1 MLKLLK
7 VLHLHNFHNKL
18 IDFFM
23 TEVASIGNFI
33 MKESIKELND
43 LKESWKSSKLAVFNK
58 MAGIFNQKRTICKK
72 RDALLDLVLF
82 VQFTKPETL
91 LHSSM
96 GASNVFWIVQMVPN
110 PTMHHIRIQILFKE
124 NIKTL
129 IKTLT
134 VSISLKT

>member
-1 MLKLLK
+1 
-7 VLHLHNFHNKL
+7 
-18 IDFFM
+18 M

-43 LKESWKSSKLAVFNK
+43 LKEPWKSSKLAVFNK

-91 LHSSM
+91 LK
-96 GASNVFWIVQMVPN
+96 V
-110 PTMHHIRIQILFKE
+110 
-124 NIKTL
+124 TL
-129 IKTLT
+129 LHGCF
-134 VSISLKT
+134 

>member
-1 MLKLLK
+1 
-7 VLHLHNFHNKL
+7 
-18 IDFFM
+18 M
-23 TEVASIGNFI
+23 TEVASTGNFI

-91 LHSSM
+91 LKVTLLHGCFQRFLNSTNGTKSHNASHSN
-96 GASNVFWIVQMVPN
+96 SNTF
-110 PTMHHIRIQILFKE
+110 
-124 NIKTL
+124 
-129 IKTLT
+129 
-134 VSISLKT
+134 